1 MITTLTSDKLSYYW
15 RRSLAISTPSITITP
30 WALEQIQNTANMKYK
45 SYLRHKFL
53 IFSVINKL
61 AVYES
66 RLQAR
71 ASNQIKTINKNKQ
84 KVQLWLYWLY
94 AAMYVFSPT

>member
-1 MITTLTSDKLSYYW
+1 MTLTSDKFSYYW

-30 WALEQIQNTANMKYK
+30 WALEQIHYTANMKYK